1 MSSTSGSTGS
11 GLSSLNERAS
21 AIGNVAE
28 LLGRVFLAA
37 IFLISGLNKIGASAG
52 TAAYMASA
60 GVPGA
65 LLPLVITTE
74 VLGAIAIIVGW
85 KTRITAFFACGILA
99 TRGGDLSPQLRRSD
113 PDAHVP
119 ERRRNRRRFLPS
131 ARERRRRTQSRSSF
145 RQVVELTALARRG
158 TRPSESGKYSAG
170 AAGVRREV
178 S

>member
-1 MSSTSGSTGS
+1 MESAMSSTSGSTGS

-85 KTRITAFFACGILA
+85 KTRITAFLLAGFSLLAAAIFHHNFADQIQTLMFLKDVA
-99 TRGGDLSPQLRRSD
+99 IAGGFLLLLVNGAGALSLD
-113 PDAHVP
+113 
-119 ERRRNRRRFLPS
+119 RRF
-131 ARERRRRTQSRSSF
+131 AKSSN
-145 RQVVELTALARRG
+145 
-158 TRPSESGKYSAG
+158 
-170 AAGVRREV
+170 
-178 S
+178 

>member
-85 KTRITAFFACGILA
+85 KTRITAFLLAGFSLLAAAIFHHNFADQIQTLMFLKDVA
-99 TRGGDLSPQLRRSD
+99 IAGGFFLLLVNGAGALSLD
-113 PDAHVP
+113 
-119 ERRRNRRRFLPS
+119 RRF
-131 ARERRRRTQSRSSF
+131 AKSSN
-145 RQVVELTALARRG
+145 
-158 TRPSESGKYSAG
+158 
-170 AAGVRREV
+170 
-178 S
+178 

>member
-85 KTRITAFFACGILA
+85 KTRITAFLLAGFSLLAAAIFHHNFADQIQTLMFLKDVA
-99 TRGGDLSPQLRRSD
+99 IAGGFLLLLVNGAGALSLD
-113 PDAHVP
+113 
-119 ERRRNRRRFLPS
+119 RRFAKS
-131 ARERRRRTQSRSSF
+131 AN
-145 RQVVELTALARRG
+145 
-158 TRPSESGKYSAG
+158 
-170 AAGVRREV
+170 
-178 S
+178 